1 MIRRFRF
8 THVNLVEKN
17 GDFYH
22 QNTEKHHRDKEQTE
36 RNEERATVFKL
47 KMLFSTVPINLT
59 HSTAR
64 L

>member
-1 MIRRFRF
+1 MIRRFQF
-8 THVNLVEKN
+8 THVNLDEKN
-17 GDFYH
+17 GDFYR
-22 QNTEKHHRDKEQTE
+22 QNTEKHHRDQEQTE

-47 KMLFSTVPINLT
+47 KRLFSTVPLNLT